1 MADLARIKSNVAK
14 MASQGAPEQDID
26 GYIASEGVTVDD
38 VRSFKASATDQADAR
53 AKAGIA
59 RAQQV
64 MANGGP
70 QPGSG
75 HDAPDIANPNA
86 TNDRVGAFITGAN
99 DVPILGPAMKAG
111 SSAIAAGLV
120 TPFSDKSFGE
130 NYDQMRG
137 RQEQVMQ
144 ENPGTALAG
153 NIAGSALL
161 LRGAPNSA
169 IASKAFGM
177 TGTLPARI
185 GFSALSNAGIGG
197 ADTAV
202 RGGDAGDIATSAGL
216 GLATGAAL
224 PAISTALGAGYNA
237 IKDKV
242 GGVIRG
248 AINPASEASRRVAS
262 SMKID
267 QNNATAGVLSQ
278 ADIAAAQRNS
288 QPLMNADLGG
298 EQTRALAR
306 AAANQSPEA
315 RGAMDRVVS
324 DRFADQGNRVVRMVN
339 RLTGGKTD
347 DLLALDGLRDQAATA
362 NSAAYNRAY
371 AQPAAQDMW
380 HQGFQQLMQAP
391 AMQEAARDT
400 VSRGANR
407 AAAEGFQA
415 VKNPFTEV
423 NGKMMLKVN
432 RDGSVA
438 RPTLQFWNQV
448 KRNLDSQIGV
458 AQRAGDKTHS
468 ADLMALKTKLVS
480 TLDQAVPEYKA
491 ARQGAAAF
499 FGAEDAVDA
508 GKMFAKS
515 NRMLPEYQRGLAS
528 MKPAEKEAFETG
540 FASEL
545 IDQAKNAGDRT
556 NVITRMFKSPEARQK
571 MVMAFGHK
579 RANEI
584 EAFVRV
590 ETAMDA
596 MRGALGNSTTARQL
610 IESGVIGGGTWW
622 YTGDFNKGLT
632 ATALTAGARMA
643 GKKIDGN
650 VMTKTAE
657 MLLSNDPQLIAKAVH
672 NATMSPQ
679 HMAALE
685 ALTKMVS
692 VGTKAGAV
700 VGAAR
705 APALLEQ

>member
-1 MADLARIKSNVAK
+1 MATLTI
-14 MASQGAPEQDID
+14 
-26 GYIASEGVTVDD
+26 EGHKVTVDD
-38 VRSFKASATDQADAR
+38 SFLKLSPDQ
-53 AKAGIA
+53 
-59 RAQQV
+59 Q
-64 MANGGP
+64 
-70 QPGSG
+70 
-75 HDAPDIANPNA
+75 NA
-86 TNDRVGAFITGAN
+86 TVEEIAKSLGAAPQQAAPVKVDPTTMQPAGVPEYQPPGVSGYDPQTGNVSSANDRVGAFITGAN

-111 SSAIAAGLV
+111 TSAAAAGLV
-120 TPFSDKSFGE
+120 TPFSDKSFSE

-137 RQEQVMQ
+137 RQEQVMAD
-144 ENPGTALAG
+144 NPGTALAG

-169 IASKAFGM
+169 IASKALGM
-177 TGTLPARI
+177 SGSLPARI
-185 GFSALSNAGIGG
+185 GFGALSNGLISG

-202 RGGDAGDIATSAGL
+202 RGGDLGDVAGSTAIGA
-216 GLATGAAL
+216 ATGGAL
-224 PAISTALGAGYNA
+224 PAIGAGLGGAYSA
-237 IKDKV
+237 VKDKV
-242 GGVIRG
+242 GGIVRG
-248 AINPASEASRRVAS
+248 ALNPAGEAGKRVAS
-262 SMKID
+262 AMKID
-267 QNNATAGVLSQ
+267 ARNSVAGVLAP
-278 ADIAAAQRNS
+278 ADIAAAQRNG

-315 RGAMDRVVS
+315 RGAMERVTS

-347 DLLALDGLRDQAATA
+347 DLLAVAGIKDQAAAA
-362 NSAAYNRAY
+362 NQAAYNHAY

-400 VSRGANR
+400 VKRGANR

-415 VKNPFTEV
+415 VKNPFVEV

-448 KRNLDSQIGV
+448 KRNLDGQVGV
-458 AQRAGDKTHS
+458 AQRTGDQTHA
-468 ADLMALKTKLVS
+468 ADLMALKSKLIT

-515 NRMLPEYQRGLAS
+515 SRMLPEYQRGLAV

-545 IDQAKNAGDRT
+545 IDQAKTTNDRT

-571 MVMAFGHK
+571 MSMAFGPQ
-579 RANEI
+579 RAREI

-590 ETAMDA
+590 ETAMDSL
-596 MRGALGNSTTARQL
+596 RGAFGNSTTARQL

-622 YTGDFNKGLT
+622 YTGDFNKGI
-632 ATALTAGARMA
+632 AAAALSHGARYA

-657 MLLSNDPQLIAKAVH
+657 MLLSNDPQLIAKAVQG
-672 NATMSPQ
+672 ATMSPQ
-679 HMAALE
+679 HMAALD
-685 ALTKMVS
+685 ALTKMVG
-692 VGTKAGAV
+692 VGSKAGAI
-700 VGAAR
+700 VGASQ
-705 APALLEQ
+705 APALLHQ

>member
-1 MADLARIKSNVAK
+1 MPTLNI
-14 MASQGAPEQDID
+14 
-26 GYIASEGVTVDD
+26 EGHQVQVDDSFLSLSPDQQNATVDEIAK
-38 VRSFKASATDQADAR
+38 SLGAQSA
-53 AKAGIA
+53 
-59 RAQQV
+59 
-64 MANGGP
+64 P
-70 QPGSG
+70 QPVKVDPQTMQPPGV
-75 HDAPDIANPNA
+75 PEFNPNVPGYDPKTGNVNTA
-86 TNDRVGAFITGAN
+86 GDRVGAFITGAN
-99 DVPILGPAMKAG
+99 DVPILGPVMKAG
-111 SSAIAAGLV
+111 TSAAAAGLV
-120 TPFSDKSFGE
+120 TPFSDKSFSQ

-169 IASKAFGM
+169 LASKALGM
-177 TGTLPARI
+177 SGSLPVRI
-185 GFSALSNAGIGG
+185 GMSAASNGLISG

-202 RGGDAGDIATSAGL
+202 RGGDAGDIAASTGL
-216 GLATGAAL
+216 GIATGAAL
-224 PAISTALGAGYNA
+224 PAVSTMLGAGYNA
-237 IKDKV
+237 VKDKV
-242 GGVIRG
+242 GGIVRG
-248 AINPASEASRRVAS
+248 AINPASEAGRRVAS

-267 QNNATAGVLSQ
+267 ANNSVAGVLSPS
-278 ADIAAAQRNS
+278 DITAAGRNG

-315 RGAMDRVVS
+315 RGAMERVTS
-324 DRFADQGNRVVRMVN
+324 DRFADQGNRVVRLVN

-347 DLLALDGLRDQAATA
+347 DLLAVAGIKDQAAAA

-391 AMQEAARDT
+391 AMQEAAKDT
-400 VSRGANR
+400 VKRGANR

-415 VKNPFTEV
+415 VKNPFVEV

-432 RDGSVA
+432 PDGSVA

-448 KRNLDSQIGV
+448 KRNLDGQIGV
-458 AQRAGDKTHS
+458 AQRTGDNTHA
-468 ADLMALKTKLVS
+468 ADLIGLKNKLLS
-480 TLDQAVPEYKA
+480 TLDQAVPEYKT
-491 ARQGAAAF
+491 ARQGAAAY

-515 NRMLPEYQRGLAS
+515 NRMLPEYQRGIAS

-556 NVITRMFKSPEARQK
+556 NVITRMFKSPEQRQK
-571 MVMAFGHK
+571 MVMAFGHQ

-596 MRGALGNSTTARQL
+596 LRGAFGNSTTARQL

-622 YTGDFNKGLT
+622 YTGDFNKGI
-632 ATALTAGARMA
+632 AAAALTSGARMA

-657 MLLSNDPQLIAKAVH
+657 MLLSNDPKLIARAVQ

-685 ALTKMVS
+685 ALTRAI
-692 VGTKAGAV
+692 G
-700 VGAAR
+700 VGAKVGAIVGASQ
-705 APALLEQ
+705 APALLPQ